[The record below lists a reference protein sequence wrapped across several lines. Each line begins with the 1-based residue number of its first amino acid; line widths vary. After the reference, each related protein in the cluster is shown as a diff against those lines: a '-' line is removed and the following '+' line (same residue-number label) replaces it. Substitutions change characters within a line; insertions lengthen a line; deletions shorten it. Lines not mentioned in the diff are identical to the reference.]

1 MKLLFHSSYEY
12 VSIICRELTSLF
24 FWVLCLT
31 SNDIII
37 ILKFSIF
44 ITRFTHTSC
53 LILTDLVTLISG
65 LIGVYSI
72 NQERLKIHTNTLKIL
87 STWFNIIPAEP
98 RTKWTWYI
106 WTKLNPV
113 HWIWFSFWVVLCK
126 KYNAI
131 HIELPPNSSPSR
143 KYFWQIALH
152 HSFLSI
158 LVIVKL

>member
-1 MKLLFHSSYEY
+1 MLKQARQVKLWGARIHIKGIGMKLLFHSSYEY

-98 RTKWTWYI
+98 RTK
-106 WTKLNPV
+106 
-113 HWIWFSFWVVLCK
+113 
-126 KYNAI
+126 
-131 HIELPPNSSPSR
+131 
-143 KYFWQIALH
+143 
-152 HSFLSI
+152 
-158 LVIVKL
+158 